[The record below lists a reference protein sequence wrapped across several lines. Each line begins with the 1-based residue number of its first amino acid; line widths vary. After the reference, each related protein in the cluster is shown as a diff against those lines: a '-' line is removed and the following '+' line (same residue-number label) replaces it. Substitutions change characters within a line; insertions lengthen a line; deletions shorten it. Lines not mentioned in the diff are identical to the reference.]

1 MIHRPPRSTLPDTLF
16 PYTTLVRSLD
26 DGSVVRVGIAID
38 RTTRGATVDFT
49 GTSPQQ
55 PTNFNA
61 PTAVCRAAVLYVF
74 RTLVD
79 DDIPMNEGRS
89 EEHTS
94 ELPSLIRISYDV
106 FCLKNK
112 KGR

>member
-1 MIHRPPRSTLPDTLF
+1 MGHVQDKAEESVCRVID
-16 PYTTLVRSLD
+16 VRKDGEFAYPLD
-26 DGSVVRVGIAID
+26 DGSVFRVGIAID

-61 PTAVCRAAVLYVF
+61 PTALCRAALLYVF

-79 DDIPMNEGRS
+79 DDIPM
-89 EEHTS
+89 TS
-94 ELPSLIRISYDV
+94 SYARRV
-106 FCLKNK
+106 GIECVSTFSSRCSPFL
-112 KGR
+112 

>member
-16 PYTTLVRSLD
+16 PYTTLVRSLV

-79 DDIPMNEGRS
+79 DDIPMNEGCRK
-89 EEHTS
+89 
-94 ELPSLIRISYDV
+94 PIRIV
-106 FCLKNK
+106 KI
-112 KGR
+112 GRESFREREVQTV